1 MVSNRFDFKEEEEEE
16 EEEEEVEA
24 LVIE

>member
-1 MVSNRFDFKEEEEEE
+1 VELERVSLAVEEAAAA

-24 LVIE
+24 LR